1 MADELRNSGYV
12 YVLLDPSNPSEVKI
26 GFTTK
31 TVGERVQELF
41 TTGRSRPLLALWDEY
56 VANPKSVESKLH
68 DRFTAF
74 RVHPGR
80 EFFAVNPQEA
90 IRALI
95 DEAAPNS
102 LTRPKNSPGR
112 AEVLP
117 RLRERH
123 GHIIRSD
130 VRSATIVV
138 TKLGVYIETSRVD
151 SYGGMHC
158 GQQILSDHDISID
171 VTDDPFTIEESA
183 EENAERF
190 LRLTKNEQVVCSDV
204 FDLELMDFLKNR
216 PDEEDPQALN
226 VPEQP
231 FA

>member
-1 MADELRNSGYV
+1 
-12 YVLLDPSNPSEVKI
+12 
-26 GFTTK
+26 
-31 TVGERVQELF
+31 
-41 TTGRSRPLLALWDEY
+41 
-56 VANPKSVESKLH
+56 
-68 DRFTAF
+68 
-74 RVHPGR
+74 
-80 EFFAVNPQEA
+80 
-90 IRALI
+90 
-95 DEAAPNS
+95 
-102 LTRPKNSPGR
+102 
-112 AEVLP
+112 
-117 RLRERH
+117 
-123 GHIIRSD
+123 
-130 VRSATIVV
+130 
-138 TKLGVYIETSRVD
+138 
-151 SYGGMHC
+151 MHC

>member
-1 MADELRNSGYV
+1 M
-12 YVLLDPSNPSEVKI
+12 LLDPSNPSEVKI

-56 VANPKSVESKLH
+56 VANPKSIESKLH
-68 DRFTAF
+68 DRFAAF

-80 EFFAVNPQEA
+80 EFFAVPPQEA

-95 DEAAPNS
+95 DEAAPNA
-102 LTRPKNSPGR
+102 LTRPGNSPGR
-112 AEVLP
+112 AEILP
-117 RLRERH
+117 QLRARHER
-123 GHIIRSD
+123 IIRSD

-138 TKLGVYIETSRVD
+138 TKLGVYLETSRVD
-151 SYGGMHC
+151 SYGGMRR

-171 VTDDPFTIEESA
+171 VADDPFTIEESA
-183 EENAERF
+183 EQNAERF

-204 FDLELMDFLKNR
+204 FNLELMDFLKNR
-216 PDEEDPQALN
+216 IVEEDPQALS
-226 VPEQP
+226 VPKKP